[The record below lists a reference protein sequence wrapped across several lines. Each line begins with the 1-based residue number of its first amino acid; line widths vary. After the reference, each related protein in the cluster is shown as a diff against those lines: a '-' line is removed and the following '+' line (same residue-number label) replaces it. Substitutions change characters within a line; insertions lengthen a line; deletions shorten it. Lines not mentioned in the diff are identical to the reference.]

1 MEKEWKYPP
10 NLPKDGTAQT
20 MEYQLP
26 ARVSGMGSVS
36 APH

>member
-10 NLPKDGTAQT
+10 NLPRDGTTQIV
-20 MEYQLP
+20 EHQLA
-26 ARVSGMGSVS
+26 ARVSGMGAAS